1 MGRSH
6 FARETEKEEPTS
18 GDYQVNNSNEEGN
31 KRTVVPVSR
40 LRGICVG
47 FTCWEGVRVLCK
59 NEVRSFWKA

>member
-18 GDYQVNNSNEEGN
+18 GDYQFNNSNEEGN

-47 FTCWEGVRVLCK
+47 FTCWEGVRVG
-59 NEVRSFWKA
+59 